1 MPMGKLYVVYDKQAG
16 DCRIGSYTS
25 EAAEKLLGVSK
36 YKVSVYADQ
45 HTRYQGR
52 YLFVKEED
60 EIMELK
66 WDAARYKI
74 LAEGRKKCGN
84 KNYKE
89 TPARLYEDKKRNSNP

>member
-25 EAAEKLLGVSK
+25 EAAEILLGVSK

-45 HTRYQGR
+45 HTRYKGR
-52 YLFVKEED
+52 YLFVREED
-60 EIMELK
+60 EMLKLK

-74 LAEGRKKCGN
+74 LLEGRKKRGN
-84 KNYKE
+84 KNFKE
-89 TPARLYEDKKRNSNP
+89 APAGLHEDEKRNTNP